1 MTAPATSRIIPKT
14 NSPAETMT
22 VRAAIGSPHLRGG
35 RTRPAS
41 GPTRARPGT
50 EDQPQVGTPDGVPQ
64 QVRKERLDP
73 VRSEARQ
80 ERTDVDPE
88 PNGEGGRENRPH
100 EERHPTGRP
109 AHPPRPPPA
118 RPVHLAHA
126 CLHPGC

>member
-41 GPTRARPGT
+41 GPTRGRPGT

-88 PNGEGGRENRPH
+88 CSSELLSGRSPWGIESKRLGLSA
-100 EERHPTGRP
+100 EFRGR
-109 AHPPRPPPA
+109 
-118 RPVHLAHA
+118 
-126 CLHPGC
+126 